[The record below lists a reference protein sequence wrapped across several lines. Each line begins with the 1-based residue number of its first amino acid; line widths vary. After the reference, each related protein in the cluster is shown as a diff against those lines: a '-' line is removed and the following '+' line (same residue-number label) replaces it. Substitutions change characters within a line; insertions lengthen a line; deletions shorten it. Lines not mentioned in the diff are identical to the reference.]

1 MKKCIRSI
9 VVLLIVA
16 LASVAISIHNAD
28 SANAES
34 SVLTLMVYIT
44 GSDLESNGGAAT
56 GDITEMMR
64 SGFDTEKVNIIL
76 CTGGAKT
83 WLGRFPN
90 DKICFYRAAGRRP
103 ELLESFDLASM
114 GDPSTLSSFLNY
126 SYEHFPAEQ
135 YALILWDHGGGPM
148 NGVCFDE
155 LFSKDNAHDSLD
167 LSELR
172 TALTDSP
179 FSSENPL
186 EWIGFDACL
195 MSSVE
200 TAYIC
205 APFAKYMIA
214 SQETEPGTGW
224 DYSFL
229 EQASE
234 GLRGDEMGKL
244 IVKSYTDDSHAS
256 DLMLTLS
263 CIDLLQLKNVEAAM
277 NDLFENLDRML
288 SPEHFSEISNGRRD
302 AKSFGRASTGS
313 EYDLV
318 DLFSLA
324 EQYASVE
331 TDRAVAL
338 QAALENAIIVHAGN
352 QENSHGLSVYYPYYN
367 KEYYNALWSQQ
378 YSLWGFADGYRS
390 FMGHYA
396 DMWLGEQLTDWSD
409 VKAIALPPL
418 PDSQELTMFLNQDQ
432 IDNFAFAQVFI
443 VSETPFANQY
453 FYKIDEV
460 DDVSLADDGTLHA
473 EYNYKALYVV
483 DDNDKP
489 LSDAIPYRIVDGMY
503 LIRANLSDKTWD
515 MYWNEMFPGD
525 LIVNKDA
532 TIDVRKTYL
541 QCSLNETTGELS
553 VVGIIDMREDLG
565 EGPNGMLNEG
575 EGLFT
580 GKQSLTIESDQFNWI
595 WFLRYPREIQYDAEG
610 KPVPF
615 MEWKDPNTGGRISLE
630 WDDIDNTLPWK
641 LKFCEQQYT
650 GHNLFAQ
657 YIVHDTQ
664 GNLIAS
670 NLIPVANPNLTDIPV
685 ENAALYNEDGL
696 SVSLTGIKLATSE
709 FDDGLF
715 LHFDINGYEGQS
727 SGDIEAHD
735 IILNSYLLN
744 NTCLLRPV
752 VEEDG
757 HIGYVL
763 HIPSDHLPSQ
773 LESNIDTIGFM
784 LSFKDSNG
792 DETRNISAQI
802 RQNIDLS
809 KIHAQSSESANIAT
823 AVKDDVTY
831 TITRINEN
839 ENGDIVLELLVS
851 NKSDS
856 PANCNWLSSV
866 AINGYEW
873 KGSLSSQHATL
884 GSGLWTVQEVI
895 ISPLSMM
902 KDSAF
907 NRQEFPQYSFLQ
919 RWSIDEVSSIELVN
933 TDRKNVYLA
942 LEQPYTISN
951 HSGQDLAVVGSIDD
965 EITIL
970 DSDELYIGIR
980 DFIERED
987 SVMMILDVANMTKDT
1002 IELYAKDTWLNE
1014 SKCSFGIGE
1023 WDESGTNTY
1032 KSLAVR
1038 AGTHIDIIWR
1048 IFTDELD
1055 RDEQIQSISLS
1066 VEYQVLSDSEK
1077 RFSTPAVIR
1086 FIEPQTFGE
1095 IKWSNLRMDDLAV
1108 ELSKVQ
1114 YNTTIEPSSII
1125 DLSLNGIE
1133 RIEDYEDVLYIP
1145 LTEKQMSAFE
1155 SASVRLLSSET
1166 RMQYIGSIWSPI
1178 EVNDQGICCTF
1189 SGLLIK
1195 MDQATN
1201 PMAQHITPVDD
1212 GYKYDLRNIS
1222 ISTDDRIE
1230 LSASVDE
1237 LIVHL
1242 DSTTNRAII
1251 ESVVLSRNIGVAENV
1266 IGQEYMS
1273 IVYEYADGKGTD
1285 LERADTL
1292 EGESGK
1298 LEDGIMHL
1306 IFQPAAE
1313 LNPFVVFSITN
1324 KDGSTYTIGRDYNEC
1339 VASKK

>member
-1 MKKCIRSI
+1 MNSI
-9 VVLLIVA
+9 LKTVVAVVLLVFIMRCVPN
-16 LASVAISIHNAD
+16 ASL
-28 SANAES
+28 AES
-34 SVLTLMVYIT
+34 HTTVLTLMVYIT

-90 DKICFYRAAGRRP
+90 DKICFYRVAGRRP

-167 LSELR
+167 LTELR

-229 EQASE
+229 EQASQD
-234 GLRGDEMGKL
+234 LRGDEMGKI
-244 IVKSYTDDSHAS
+244 IVESYTDDSHAS

-263 CIDLLQLKNVEAAM
+263 CIDLSQMGNVENAM
-277 NDLFENLDRML
+277 NELFENLDKML

-367 KEYYNALWSQQ
+367 KEYYNALWGRQ
-378 YSLWGFADGYRS
+378 YSLWGFAEGYQT
-390 FMGHYA
+390 FMEHYA
-396 DMWLGEQLTDWSD
+396 DMWLGEQIADWSD
-409 VKAIALPPL
+409 VKAVALPPL
-418 PDSQELTMFLNQDQ
+418 TESQELTMPLNQDQ

-443 VSETPFANQY
+443 ISETPFANQY
-453 FYKIDEV
+453 FYKIDEL
-460 DDVSLADDGTLHA
+460 DDIKLSDDGNLHA
-473 EYNYKALYVV
+473 EYNYKALYAV
-483 DDNDKP
+483 DDDGKP

-515 MYWNEMFPGD
+515 MYWAEMFPGD
-525 LIVNKDA
+525 LVVNKEA
-532 TIDVRKTYL
+532 TIDVRKVYF
-541 QCSLNETTGELS
+541 QCALDEKTGELS

-565 EGPNGMLNEG
+565 EGANGMLAEG
-575 EGLFT
+575 EGLYM
-580 GKQSLTIESDQFNWI
+580 GKQSLTIESDEFNWI
-595 WFLRYPREIQYDAEG
+595 WFLRYPREIQYDNEG
-610 KPVPF
+610 KPLPF
-615 MEWKDPNTGGRISLE
+615 MEWEDPNTDGRISLE
-630 WDDIDNTLPWK
+630 WDDIDNRLPWK
-641 LKFCEQQYT
+641 LKFCDQQYT

-657 YIVHDTQ
+657 YVVHDTQ
-664 GNLIAS
+664 GNLAAS

-685 ENAALYNEDGL
+685 ENTALYNEDGL
-696 SVSLTGIKLATSE
+696 SISLTGIKLATSE

-715 LHFDINGYEGQS
+715 LHFDINGNEGQS
-727 SGDIEAHD
+727 SGDIEAHN

-744 NTCLLRPV
+744 NTYLLRPV

-773 LESNIDTIGFM
+773 LESTIDMIEFM

-802 RQNIDLS
+802 KQSVDIS
-809 KIHAQSSESANIAT
+809 KIHTQSSESVKIAT
-823 AVKDDVTY
+823 TTKAGVTY

-839 ENGDIVLELLVS
+839 ENGDIVLELLVLNDS
-851 NKSDS
+851 NSK
-856 PANCNWLSSV
+856 ANCNWLSSV

-873 KGSLSSQHATL
+873 KGSLSSQYVTL

-919 RWSIDEVSSIELVN
+919 RWNIDEISSIELVN
-933 TDRKNVYLA
+933 TDHENVYLA
-942 LEQPYTISN
+942 LEHPYTITS
-951 HSGQDLAVVGSIDD
+951 HSDQNLTAVGSIND

-970 DSDELYIGIR
+970 DSEEIYIGIR

-987 SVMMILDVANMTKDT
+987 SVLMILDVANMARDT
-1002 IELYAKDTWLNE
+1002 IELYAKDSWLNE
-1014 SKCSFGIGE
+1014 SKCNFGIGE
-1023 WDESGTNTY
+1023 WDESGSNTY
-1032 KSLAVR
+1032 KSLTLR

-1055 RDEQIQSISLS
+1055 NKEPIESISLA

-1086 FIEPQTFGE
+1086 FVKPQPVGE
-1095 IKWSNLRMDDLAV
+1095 MKWENLSRDDFIV
-1108 ELSKVQ
+1108 ELADVIF
-1114 YNTTIEPSSII
+1114 NNTIEPTSII

-1133 RIEDYEDVLYIP
+1133 SVEDCEDELYIP
-1145 LTEKQMSAFE
+1145 LTNEQIRAFE
-1155 SASVRLLSSET
+1155 SASVRILASET
-1166 RMQYIGSIWSPI
+1166 RMQYLGSIWSPI
-1178 EVNDQGICCTF
+1178 EVDDQGIYCKY

-1195 MDQATN
+1195 MDQATY
-1201 PMAQHITPVDD
+1201 PMAQHITPMDN
-1212 GYKYDLRNIS
+1212 GYKYDLRSTS
-1222 ISTDDRIE
+1222 ISTDDKIE

-1237 LIVHL
+1237 LIVYL
-1242 DSTTNRAII
+1242 DSTTNKATI

-1273 IVYEYADGKGTD
+1273 IVYDYADGKGSD
-1285 LERADTL
+1285 LKRADTL

-1306 IFQPAAE
+1306 VFQPATE
-1313 LNPFVVFSITN
+1313 LNPFVVFSIKN
-1324 KDGSTYTIGRDYNEC
+1324 KDGSTYTIGMNYNEC
-1339 VASKK
+1339 IASAK